1 MSKRAY
7 ISPRLRKQ
15 LVERARQRCSY
26 CRSSEAGGVPMA
38 IDHVI
43 PLVAGGMTDVN
54 NLTLA
59 CYRCNEFKGGRT
71 TAIDP
76 QTGEPVPL
84 FNPCLQDWH
93 KHFCWSEDGLTIIGQ
108 TAIGRATL
116 VALRLNDEWLI
127 RARRIW
133 RTAGIHPPLE

>member
-1 MSKRAY
+1 MPVRKTIPA
-7 ISPRLRKQ
+7 RLRKQ
-15 LVERARQRCSY
+15 IAERAGQRCSY
-26 CRSSEAGGVPMA
+26 CRSPEIAGVPMV

-43 PLVAGGMTDVN
+43 PLAAGGTTDVN
-54 NLTLA
+54 NLALA
-59 CYRCNEFKGGRT
+59 CYRCNEFKGART
-71 TAIDP
+71 SVIDP

-93 KHFCWSEDGLTIIGQ
+93 KHFCWSEDGLTIVGQ

-116 VALRLNDEWLI
+116 IALHFNDVWLV

-133 RTAGIHPPLE
+133 RAAGVHPPLE